1 MEDGGDDEFE
11 DGDDG
16 FGGGDDGLGNEPDG
30 GLGDV
35 MKVTVDE
42 PAADAASPAVPPAV
56 SPPVFPAVFPAV
68 QAVTPTMVIANIA
81 DLGFRKRAIGA
92 GYLRPARTTPR
103 TPTPRE

>member
-16 FGGGDDGLGNEPDG
+16 FGGGDD